1 MNIIVRRVLESLNL
15 VKPFR
20 IQTFTYYIPAPP
32 PRKTGYREKQFDKV
46 FYNFINSGYRIL
58 DTKTQSNTGENGSG
72 MWVIFTV
79 QATNKKAEA
88 LDFDTF
94 LNEQVLDEIEVS
106 EDETVEGLY
115 QINN

>member
-1 MNIIVRRVLESLNL
+1 MNIIVRSVLESLNL

-46 FYNFINSGYRIL
+46 FYEFINIGYRIL
-58 DTKTQSNTGENGSG
+58 DTKTQSNTSENGSG
-72 MWVIFTV
+72 MWIIFTV
-79 QATNKKAEA
+79 QATNIEAEA
-88 LDFDTF
+88 LNLDSFFND
-94 LNEQVLDEIEVS
+94 QILDEIEVS

-115 QINN
+115 QINT